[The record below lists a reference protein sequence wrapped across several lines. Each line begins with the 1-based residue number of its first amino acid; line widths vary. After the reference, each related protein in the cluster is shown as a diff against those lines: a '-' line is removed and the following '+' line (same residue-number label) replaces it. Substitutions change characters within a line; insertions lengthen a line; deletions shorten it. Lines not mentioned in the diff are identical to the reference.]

1 MKKVRI
7 NVGNVGLV
15 FKNGDYKRVITAG
28 AHWLSF
34 GETVEVYDMTKRFV
48 SAIDLNILLEDDT
61 LASMLNIINVK
72 DNELA
77 LRFDEGSLKEVMM
90 RGKYVYWK
98 GVRDYT
104 FVVEDI
110 SNIAVSDNFDKKYL
124 TNSLLMNYIRMYIV
138 AAHEKG
144 LLYID
149 NKFEKVLDSGSYIF
163 WKNATTVAVEKVD
176 LRRTR
181 MEISSQEILTKDKAA
196 IRINFEAQYRVTD
209 INKALVENKG
219 FEKQLYVAIQMIVR
233 AYTST
238 LTLDELL
245 EQKDEISIAIQKAAQ
260 TKAADLGVEVSNC
273 GIKDIILPGDVKD
286 IMNQVLIAQKK
297 AQANVISRREET
309 ASARSQLN
317 TAKMMEE
324 NPMLFKLKEM
334 EYVAE
339 IAERINNISLSGG
352 NQIIDQMKTLFS

>member
-15 FKNGDYKRVITAG
+15 FKNGDYKRVIAAG

-34 GETVEVYDMTKRFV
+34 GESVEVYDMTKRFV

-61 LASMLNIINVK
+61 LASMLNIVNVK

-77 LRFDEGSLKEVMM
+77 LRFDEGNLKEVLIA
-90 RGKYVYWK
+90 GKYVYWK
-98 GVRDYT
+98 SIRNYT
-104 FVVEDI
+104 FTKVD
-110 SNIAVSDNFDKKYL
+110 L
-124 TNSLLMNYIRMYIV
+124 TNIEISDTLDKSIVNSPLLVNYIRICVIASY
-138 AAHEKG
+138 EKG
-144 LLYID
+144 LLLVD
-149 NKFEKVLDSGSYIF
+149 NKFQKELSSGRYLF

-245 EQKDEISIAIQKAAQ
+245 EQKDEISIAIQKAAE